1 MYFLQIGKHMTA
13 KLIPTHGLSADLAKR
28 LEKTGR
34 PIRVGLIGSGEMGT
48 DIVTQ
53 CSQMTGI
60 TVAAIAETRSA
71 KAKGAYAIGG
81 RDEADFYSSNKKSD
95 FDAAIAAGKS
105 VATEDAQLVC
115 SSEHID
121 VIVDATGRPAVGAEI
136 GLAAMEHGKHLVMM
150 NVEADVCIGAYL
162 KREAKRLGVVYTLG
176 AGDEPSSCMELV
188 NFVQALGYPIVA
200 AGKGKNNPLNI
211 AATPDEYAEE
221 AKRRNMNVRM
231 LVEFVDGSKT
241 MVEMAAISNAT
252 GLVPDVPGMHG
263 PAATLT
269 ELEHVLCPKEDGG
282 ILSRKG
288 VVDFS
293 VGKGVAPGVFVIA
306 EMAHPR
312 VRERMN
318 DLKLGAG
325 PYYRFF
331 RPYHLTS
338 LEVPLSCARAV
349 LYGTAD
355 MQPLDIP
362 TSEVCAVAKKDL
374 AVGER
379 LDAIGE
385 YTYRA
390 WIMTVGDAVKANA
403 VPCGLIENGKVTKA
417 IKKGELLIYA
427 NIVIDT
433 SAKIVSLRKRQDDAL
448 KISIV

>member
-1 MYFLQIGKHMTA
+1 MQMSQ

-53 CSQMTGI
+53 CGQMTGI
-60 TVAAIAETRSA
+60 TVAAIAETNVA
-71 KAKGAYAIGG
+71 KAKTAYAIGG
-81 RDEADFYSSNKKSD
+81 RDAANFYASNTKSD
-95 FDAAIAAGKS
+95 FDAAIESGKS
-105 VATEDAQLVC
+105 AATEDAQLVC

-121 VIVDATGRPAVGAEI
+121 VVIDATGKPAVGAEI
-136 GLAAMEHGKHLVMM
+136 GLTAMEHGKHLVMM
-150 NVEADVCIGAYL
+150 NVEADVTIGAYL

-176 AGDEPSSCMELV
+176 AGDEPSSCMELI
-188 NFVQALGYPIVA
+188 NFVQGLGYPIVA

-211 AATPDEYAEE
+211 DATPDQYLEE
-221 AKRRNMNVRM
+221 ATRRNMNVRM

-263 PAATLT
+263 PAATLDQ
-269 ELEHVLCPKEDGG
+269 LEHMLCPKADGG
-282 ILSRKG
+282 VLSRKG
-288 VVDFS
+288 VVDYS

-312 VRERMN
+312 IRERMH

-325 PYYRFF
+325 PYFKF
-331 RPYHLTS
+331 IRPYHLTS

-349 LYGTAD
+349 LYGTPD
-355 MQPLDIP
+355 MQPLDVP

-374 AVGER
+374 VVGER

-403 VPCGLIENGKVTKA
+403 VPCGLIENGKVTKP
-417 IKKGELLIYA
+417 IKKGELLTSA
-427 NIVIDT
+427 NIAIDT
-433 SAKIVSLRKRQDDAL
+433 TAKIVSLRKKQDAAL
-448 KISIV
+448 GLN

>member
-1 MYFLQIGKHMTA
+1 MSHN
-13 KLIPTHGLSADLAKR
+13 LIPTHGLSADLAKR

-53 CSQMTGI
+53 CGQMTGI
-60 TVAAIAETRSA
+60 TVAAIAEINPGAA
-71 KAKGAYAIGG
+71 KKAYMIGG
-81 RDEADFYSSNKKSD
+81 RDEASFYASNKKSD
-95 FDAAIAAGKS
+95 FDAAIHAGK
-105 VATEDAQLVC
+105 ATTTEDAQLVC

-121 VIVDATGRPAVGAEI
+121 VVIDATGKPAVGAEI
-136 GLAAMEHGKHLVMM
+136 GLTAMEHGKHLVMM
-150 NVEADVCIGAYL
+150 NVEADVTIGAYL

-176 AGDEPSSCMELV
+176 AGDEPSSCMELI
-188 NFVQALGYPIVA
+188 NFVQGLGYPIVA

-211 AATPDEYAEE
+211 DATPDEYAEE

-263 PAATLT
+263 PAATLDQ
-269 ELEHVLCPKEDGG
+269 LEHMLCPVADGG
-282 ILSRKG
+282 VLSRKG
-288 VVDFS
+288 VVDYS

-312 VRERMN
+312 VRERMH

-325 PYYRFF
+325 PYFKF
-331 RPYHLTS
+331 IRPYHLTS

-349 LYGTAD
+349 LYGVPD
-355 MQPLDIP
+355 MQPLDVP

-390 WIMTVGDAVKANA
+390 WIMTVGDAVKAHA
-403 VPCGLIENGKVTKA
+403 VPCGLIENGKVTKP
-417 IKKGELLIYA
+417 IKKGELLTND
-427 NIVIDT
+427 NIAIDT
-433 SAKIVSLRKRQDDAL
+433 TAKIVTLRKRQDDAL
-448 KISIV
+448 KVSAA